1 MSDDLLL
8 EGGAHGH
15 MNHVYDNGEMT
26 FGELKQLLQAAADGK
41 LRGTEKTDGQNL
53 SISFNVKTGRAKAAR
68 NKGQLKARGLDP
80 EELDEFFSNHPSQA
94 LRYSFV
100 EALQTFEQAV
110 KDIDK
115 DTLVSIFGEN
125 NEVYF
130 NTEVMNPGNP
140 DAPEGDPRRTGTTN
154 VIPYDKKTLLIH
166 GVGHFHLDPEL
177 TDKENAAIDVSPNYD
192 RLEPLLRDKSTDDS
206 TTFSVETH
214 PERKLAPAGL
224 RSIRKILQS
233 TIDAINN
240 LMQDIQVSDSD
251 TIDHYVSEQVA
262 PQIEQFGLTEDINRM
277 ILQRV
282 MKIGDYPG
290 LPQIT
295 KGMPPEIKQEVSQF
309 VKSFK
314 YAEYTLDLQRI
325 LHDFSTAALE
335 GFESAFIADN
345 ARQISFLQDKIKT
358 EIAAIRGSSN
368 ERAKAELEKQM
379 IKLKSI
385 KGVNTPSEGFVFN
398 WNGITY
404 KFTGNFAPANQ
415 ILGMRPFNRF
425 GPIEPAGAEEG
436 PSQDDSKPLVIAIL
450 PGSFKPP
457 HRGHLAVAQAIAKGG
472 TNVKTG
478 SRGKVDSVPAADKVY
493 ILVSAPVDRSRPLPI
508 SEKVISAQEAVQ
520 IWNSFLD
527 KSTIRDKVEVM
538 ISPHASPFL
547 PVHDFVTHPADPTN
561 KLVAPPNST
570 VILGVGDKDDDWKR
584 YLGLIPKATKERPD
598 LKVFDVVVPAVGH
611 SPNYVSL
618 LDQNPDIKNMMKSNY
633 QDYNAGDMRAMIDL
647 ATKNP
652 VALELL
658 KDFVPR
664 PEDAMAV
671 MGVLGLNPVDP
682 TGTEPGEEPLR
693 SPEDQVEEPEID
705 QLAEIINQQ
714 AAILYEGFRAQRAPK
729 GNRDSGKFQTSMRK
743 RLSKAHA
750 TYLDMGRK
758 DLTKHGGG
766 FRLDRPKDT
775 SNAFLAEEEL
785 DETSSMAS
793 GAVAG
798 YSGPIGKQNKRDDE
812 MEMTK
817 EEKKLRRKIRIGL
830 KEFFNNKVRE
840 EESIIA
846 KVLQE
851 HDLRMHLRDII
862 FEASLNEAEDP
873 TADLHDNTGMNTLK
887 ELFANSNILAMLRQ
901 PYQSLQTDP
910 NQRKSFRAHIINWV
924 QDTLAP
930 VKANDAAGRGQED
943 LQEEMGIDIQ
953 GVDADKFIDADD
965 GSPVAPD
972 PEEDNLSTMNPIEG
986 EDSTGRNKAKDV
998 YPKIEKS
1005 IVTYYAILD
1014 NPEDQEMFYD
1024 YLIANLKMYFDKWEN
1039 EITKGIEEPTNDAYD
1054 QASAQAPAAPE
1065 GDPFAQAAE

>member
-1 MSDDLLL
+1 M
-8 EGGAHGH
+8 
-15 MNHVYDNGEMT
+15 
-26 FGELKQLLQAAADGK
+26 
-41 LRGTEKTDGQNL
+41 
-53 SISFNVKTGRAKAAR
+53 
-68 NKGQLKARGLDP
+68 
-80 EELDEFFSNHPSQA
+80 
-94 LRYSFV
+94 
-100 EALQTFEQAV
+100 
-110 KDIDK
+110 
-115 DTLVSIFGEN
+115 
-125 NEVYF
+125 
-130 NTEVMNPGNP
+130 
-140 DAPEGDPRRTGTTN
+140 
-154 VIPYDKKTLLIH
+154 
-166 GVGHFHLDPEL
+166 
-177 TDKENAAIDVSPNYD
+177 
-192 RLEPLLRDKSTDDS
+192 
-206 TTFSVETH
+206 
-214 PERKLAPAGL
+214 
-224 RSIRKILQS
+224 
-233 TIDAINN
+233 
-240 LMQDIQVSDSD
+240 
-251 TIDHYVSEQVA
+251 
-262 PQIEQFGLTEDINRM
+262 
-277 ILQRV
+277 
-282 MKIGDYPG
+282 
-290 LPQIT
+290 
-295 KGMPPEIKQEVSQF
+295 
-309 VKSFK
+309 
-314 YAEYTLDLQRI
+314 
-325 LHDFSTAALE
+325 
-335 GFESAFIADN
+335 
-345 ARQISFLQDKIKT
+345 
-358 EIAAIRGSSN
+358 
-368 ERAKAELEKQM
+368 
-379 IKLKSI
+379 
-385 KGVNTPSEGFVFN
+385 
-398 WNGITY
+398 
-404 KFTGNFAPANQ
+404 
-415 ILGMRPFNRF
+415 
-425 GPIEPAGAEEG
+425 
-436 PSQDDSKPLVIAIL
+436 
-450 PGSFKPP
+450 
-457 HRGHLAVAQAIAKGG
+457 
-472 TNVKTG
+472 
-478 SRGKVDSVPAADKVY
+478 
-493 ILVSAPVDRSRPLPI
+493 
-508 SEKVISAQEAVQ
+508 
-520 IWNSFLD
+520 
-527 KSTIRDKVEVM
+527 
-538 ISPHASPFL
+538 
-547 PVHDFVTHPADPTN
+547 
-561 KLVAPPNST
+561 
-570 VILGVGDKDDDWKR
+570 
-584 YLGLIPKATKERPD
+584 
-598 LKVFDVVVPAVGH
+598 
-611 SPNYVSL
+611 
-618 LDQNPDIKNMMKSNY
+618 
-633 QDYNAGDMRAMIDL
+633 
-647 ATKNP
+647 
-652 VALELL
+652 
-658 KDFVPR
+658 
-664 PEDAMAV
+664 
-671 MGVLGLNPVDP
+671 
-682 TGTEPGEEPLR
+682 R